1 MQKID
6 NYPALQ
12 VTYTKRRD
20 GIIKKAKELSVLCDT
35 DVGLLMFSPSGK
47 LTKYSSSG
55 RIEDIFL
62 RFICD
67 ENQEPLENK
76 DHLYRSLVHSKCEGE
91 MLDLIKKKE
100 ELEKKLI
107 ELSERQFDAEEKM
120 CFYQPKVENI
130 TTIHEA
136 VDHEKF
142 LNSSIRRVE
151 KLKEKLLQKESAS
164 RIPESIE
171 LQAASFI
178 NANEMPVTLNSKR
191 KRRNPLMCEYHH
203 AETSSPTSLNP
214 KIQYLNKEGH
224 WILESDWAME

>member
-1 MQKID
+1 MGRRKLLMQKID

-20 GIIKKAKELSVLCDT
+20 GIVKKAKELSVLCDT

-47 LTKYSSSG
+47 LTKYSSSR

-67 ENQEPLENK
+67 EKQEPLENE

-107 ELSERQFDAEEKM
+107 ELCERQFDAEEKM
-120 CFYQPKVENI
+120 SFYQPKVEDI

-142 LNSSIRRVE
+142 LNSAIRRVE
-151 KLKEKLLQKESAS
+151 KLNAKLLQKESAS

-171 LQAASFI
+171 LEAASFFDG
-178 NANEMPVTLNSKR
+178 NEVPVPPNSKKKGGIHQCVNITMHEQTHPPVSTQR
-191 KRRNPLMCEYHH
+191 IN
-203 AETSSPTSLNP
+203 T
-214 KIQYLNKEGH
+214 
-224 WILESDWAME
+224 

>member
-1 MQKID
+1 MGRRKLLMQKIE

-20 GIIKKAKELSVLCDT
+20 GIVKKAKELSVLCDT

-47 LTKYSSSG
+47 LTKYSSSR

-67 ENQEPLENK
+67 EKQEPLENE
-76 DHLYRSLVHSKCEGE
+76 D
-91 MLDLIKKKE
+91 

-107 ELSERQFDAEEKM
+107 ELCERQFDAEEKM
-120 CFYQPKVENI
+120 SFYQPKVENI

-142 LNSSIRRVE
+142 LYSAIRRVE
-151 KLKEKLLQKESAS
+151 KLNAKLLQKESAS

-171 LQAASFI
+171 LEAASFFDG
-178 NANEMPVTLNSKR
+178 NEVPVPPNSKK
-191 KRRNPLMCEYHH
+191 KRRNPSMCEYHH
-203 AETSSPTSLNP
+203 ARTNSPTSLNP

-224 WILESDWAME
+224 WILESGWAME

>member
-1 MQKID
+1 MGRRKLLMQKID

-20 GIIKKAKELSVLCDT
+20 GIVKKAKELSVLCDT

-47 LTKYSSSG
+47 LTKYSSSR

-67 ENQEPLENK
+67 EKQEPLENE
-76 DHLYRSLVHSKCEGE
+76 D
-91 MLDLIKKKE
+91 

-107 ELSERQFDAEEKM
+107 ELCERQFDAEEKM
-120 CFYQPKVENI
+120 SFYQPKVENI

-142 LNSSIRRVE
+142 LNSAIRRVE
-151 KLKEKLLQKESAS
+151 KLNAKLLQKESAS

-171 LQAASFI
+171 LEAASFFDG
-178 NANEMPVTLNSKR
+178 NEVPVPPNSKK
-191 KRRNPLMCEYHH
+191 KRRNPSMCEYHH
-203 AETSSPTSLNP
+203 ARTNSPTSLNP

-224 WILESDWAME
+224 WILESGWAME

>member
-1 MQKID
+1 MGRRKLLMQKIE

-20 GIIKKAKELSVLCDT
+20 GIVKKANELSVLCDT

-47 LTKYSSSG
+47 LTKYSSSR

-67 ENQEPLENK
+67 EKQ
-76 DHLYRSLVHSKCEGE
+76 D
-91 MLDLIKKKE
+91 
-100 ELEKKLI
+100 
-107 ELSERQFDAEEKM
+107 
-120 CFYQPKVENI
+120 FYQPKVENI

-142 LNSSIRRVE
+142 LYSAIRRVE
-151 KLKEKLLQKESAS
+151 KLNAKLLQKESAS

-171 LQAASFI
+171 LEAASFFDG
-178 NANEMPVTLNSKR
+178 NEVPVPPNSKK
-191 KRRNPLMCEYHH
+191 KRRNPSMCEYHH
-203 AETSSPTSLNP
+203 ARTNSPTSLNP
-214 KIQYLNKEGH
+214 KNQYLNKEGH
-224 WILESDWAME
+224 WILESGWAME